1 MSRIIEMQPA
11 CLLHSRPFR
20 DSSLILDFLTPDYG
34 RLSAI
39 SRGGRGAGSKS
50 KSLLQPFTPV
60 HISLS
65 GKGELKTL
73 RSIELR
79 RAPVSLRG
87 EKLFSAL
94 YINEII
100 VRLFQSHEADPE
112 FFVNYEETL
121 TNLAGNEDTEPVLR
135 HFELSLLDTMGYG
148 VDFTAEAHSH
158 EPVVSERWYYFQ
170 EEIGFILVQD
180 ISLMSDN
187 RGAGE
192 GIFRGMDLINIHNRD
207 FSDPET
213 RKAAKSILRGILN
226 NHLGAAPLRSR
237 SLFKRR

>member
-11 CLLHSRPFR
+11 FLLHSRPFR

-34 RLSAI
+34 RISAI

-73 RSIELR
+73 RSVELR
-79 RAPVSLRG
+79 QGPVSLKG

-100 VRLFQSHEADPE
+100 VRLFQSHEADPG
-112 FFVNYEETL
+112 FFVNYEEAL
-121 TNLAGNEDTEPVLR
+121 ISLAGNESAEPVLR
-135 HFELSLLDTMGYG
+135 EFELSLLDALGYG
-148 VDFTAEAHSH
+148 VDFTFEAHSFK
-158 EPVVSERWYYFQ
+158 PVVAEHWYYFQ
-170 EEIGFILVQD
+170 DESGFIEVQD
-180 ISLMSDN
+180 TSVVSGN
-187 RGAGE
+187 SSGGE
-192 GIFRGMDLINIHNRD
+192 AIFRGIELINIHHRD
-207 FSDPET
+207 FSAPET
-213 RKAAKSILRGILN
+213 RKAAKAILRGILN
-226 NHLGAAPLRSR
+226 IHLGSVPLRSR

>member
-1 MSRIIEMQPA
+1 MQPA
-11 CLLHSRPFR
+11 FLLHSRPFR

-34 RLSAI
+34 RISAI

-73 RSIELR
+73 RSVELR
-79 RAPVSLRG
+79 QGPVSLKG

-100 VRLFQSHEADPE
+100 VRLFQSHEADPG
-112 FFVNYEETL
+112 FFVNYEEAL
-121 TNLAGNEDTEPVLR
+121 CNLAGDESAEPVLR
-135 HFELSLLDTMGYG
+135 QFELSLLDTLGYG
-148 VDFTAEAHSH
+148 VDFTSEAHSF
-158 EPVVSERWYYFQ
+158 EPVVAEHWYYFQ
-170 EEIGFILVQD
+170 DQSGFIEVQD
-180 ISLMSDN
+180 TSVVSGN
-187 RGAGE
+187 SGSAE
-192 GIFRGMDLINIHNRD
+192 GIFRGIDLIKIHRRD
-207 FSDPET
+207 FSAPET
-213 RKAAKSILRGILN
+213 RKAAKAILRGILN
-226 NHLGAAPLRSR
+226 IHLGSVPLRSR